1 MLGRYFISSPVLLA
15 AALLLPACSS
25 RDQQAATAAAIAGDA
40 LQQGQLAVAR
50 TQINK
55 ALAVRDD
62 VADYWM
68 LSAHI
73 ALAQQSFSAAFDAYE
88 SVIMF
93 DRTNT
98 EALTRLCQIALSADQ
113 PGRAERYAEQL
124 AVLDPADKSAI
135 TVKAAIALKRG
146 DKQTA
151 GRLLDQVLTFDP
163 DDALALSVKS
173 KLLVANDDYAGA
185 VRAGEAAL
193 KAPGDVSGRLTFLK
207 GIYLKTH
214 DSAGYSRTV
223 ALMAR
228 SYPDMV
234 VAQMD
239 YATNLYN
246 TGDAPSGLAVSKRIL
261 ALRPDDITLAHSILD
276 LWVAHGMQ
284 AMPLA
289 AIVADAANG
298 SLQTKATYAQ
308 YANAIGHPELAL
320 QVLGQAAERIP
331 ATAVNADAKAARAQA
346 RVLLGAVDQA
356 KVEIANVLVA
366 DGDHPGAL
374 VARGMLRAKASDQQG
389 AIEDLRHAL
398 AGNSDNATAR
408 LMLADLQMT
417 QGQAVLALSTLRDG
431 LGDPGADPRIAARLA
446 KLLREQGQNDEAA
459 AVLNSYTKDNPFVG
473 KPGD

>member
-1 MLGRYFISSPVLLA
+1 MLGRYFIFGPALLA
-15 AALLLPACSS
+15 TALLSPACSS
-25 RDQQAATAAAIAGDA
+25 SDQQAATAAAIAGDA
-40 LQQGQLAVAR
+40 LQQGQLVIAR

-73 ALAQQSFSAAFDAYE
+73 ALAEQNYGAAFDAYE
-88 SVIMF
+88 SVILF
-93 DRTNT
+93 DRTNA

-113 PGRAERYAEQL
+113 PGRAERYADQL

-151 GRLLDQVLTFDP
+151 ARLLDQVLTLDP
-163 DDALALSVKS
+163 ADALALGVKS

-193 KAPGDVSGRLTFLK
+193 NAPGDVSGRLTFLK
-207 GIYLKTH
+207 GIYLKTR
-214 DSAGYSRTV
+214 DAAGYSRTV
-223 ALMAR
+223 ARMAR

-234 VAQMD
+234 AAQMD
-239 YATNLYN
+239 YATNLYD
-246 TGDAPSGLAVSKRIL
+246 TGDTASGLAVARRIL
-261 ALRPDDITLAHSILD
+261 ALRPDDITLAHGILD
-276 LWVAHGMQ
+276 LWVAHGTQ

-289 AIVADAANG
+289 AIVADASNG

-320 QVLGQAAERIP
+320 QVLGQAAERDP

-346 RVLLGAVDQA
+346 HVMLGAADQA
-356 KVEIANVLVA
+356 KAEIAAVLAA

-374 VARGMLRAKASDQQG
+374 VARGMLRARTRDQQG

-398 AGNSDNATAR
+398 AGNPDNATAR
-408 LMLADLQMT
+408 LMLADLQMA
-417 QGQAVLALSTLRDG
+417 QGQAVLALATLQDG
-431 LGDPGADPRIAARLA
+431 LGDPGTDARITARLV
-446 KLLREQGQNDEAA
+446 KLLRDQGRNDEAA
-459 AVLNSYTKDNPFVG
+459 AALDSYTKDNPFVG
-473 KPGD
+473 KPGA